1 MRLCRGRFYRQRLDR
16 AAVGHE
22 IAGVVFEVERAVFI
36 DDRTANAI
44 LCLFACRCKERIGSR
59 VGFLGFT
66 LTNTFDRRIVC
77 FCLSLF
83 VAQDTERAGCV
94 VIQEVNVVVIVVA
107 CGEKAACLRITLRVR
122 TVRNGHRTA
131 EVNYCNAMAGVFR
144 ELSAAADAD
153 IGAAVCNDRR
163 RRAHAA
169 NGQLRA
175 VCQLPCAVRILLYP
189 HTVEIAALG
198 IKVEGI
204 CSFIVADGASDIA
217 CKACHGIQQL
227 AAHRVQQQDI
237 GCLACIAAFAIIC
250 TNKHIVPA
258 YICTGPIEA
267 ALLHIPPR
275 RGLRFL
281 CFAGV
286 FIGQRDA
293 DKAGVLYLAVPEACI
308 GITV

>member
-16 AAVGHE
+16 AAIGHE
-22 IAGVVFEVERAVFI
+22 IPGVVFKVERAVFV
-36 DDRTANAI
+36 DDRAANTI

-59 VGFLGFT
+59 VGFLGFPD
-66 LTNTFDRRIVC
+66 TFDRRIVC
-77 FCLSLF
+77 FFLSLF
-83 VAQDTERAGCV
+83 VAQDTERAGRV

-107 CGEKAACLRITLRVR
+107 CGEKAARLRIALRVR
-122 TVRNGHRTA
+122 TVRNGHRAA

-144 ELSAAADAD
+144 ELSAAAGAD

-163 RRAHAA
+163 RRTHTAD
-169 NGQLRA
+169 GQLRA
-175 VCQLPCAVRILLYP
+175 VCQLPCAVRILP
-189 HTVEIAALG
+189 HSHTVEIAALG
-198 IKVEGI
+198 IKVEGV

-217 CKACHGIQQL
+217 RKACHGIQQL

-267 ALLHIPPR
+267 ALLHIPPCW
-275 RGLRFL
+275 GLRFL

-286 FIGQRDA
+286 FVGQRDA

>member
-1 MRLCRGRFYRQRLDR
+1 
-16 AAVGHE
+16 
-22 IAGVVFEVERAVFI
+22 
-36 DDRTANAI
+36 
-44 LCLFACRCKERIGSR
+44 
-59 VGFLGFT
+59 
-66 LTNTFDRRIVC
+66 
-77 FCLSLF
+77 
-83 VAQDTERAGCV
+83 
-94 VIQEVNVVVIVVA
+94 
-107 CGEKAACLRITLRVR
+107 
-122 TVRNGHRTA
+122 
-131 EVNYCNAMAGVFR
+131 MAGVFR

-227 AAHRVQQQDI
+227 AAHRVQQQDV

-250 TNKHIVPA
+250 TDKHIVPA
-258 YICTGPIEA
+258 HIRTGPIEA

-275 RGLRFL
+275 RGL
-281 CFAGV
+281 
-286 FIGQRDA
+286 IGQRDA

-308 GITV
+308 GITA